1 MTADADELVSSR
13 ATRLAALQAVEEA
26 EKAAEDEKRKK
37 AMSKGG
43 QGDFMREQTK
53 MVYGGSMG
61 LEERLKR
68 GRGALVRE
76 SD

>member
-1 MTADADELVSSR
+1 MTADADDLNSSR
-13 ATRLAALQAVEEA
+13 ATRLAALKAAEEA
-26 EKAAEDEKRKK
+26 ERAIEDEKRKTALK
-37 AMSKGG
+37 NGV
-43 QGDFMREQTK
+43 QGDFMRAQNK
-53 MVYGGSMG
+53 LVYGGSIG